1 MSVRHWLWLALSMA
15 WSGLL
20 LGCEGA
26 GRAPHPTPL
35 PAAQATPAAP
45 LAPATRAAL
54 APGGGSNEEVVILEG
69 VIEAVLPGGYRIHGQ
84 RVEAD
89 PAVDPEGPLPP
100 GIYVTVWGLRR
111 PDGTLQAEAIE
122 VLRRPGAEVEMDG
135 TVEAVLPDGFR
146 INGRQVFVLPS
157 TAVEGVLRPGQV
169 VSLMGF
175 QQPDGS
181 IVADVV
187 LAVDSP

>member
-1 MSVRHWLWLALSMA
+1 VSACHRLWLALSIA
-15 WSGLL
+15 GSGLL
-20 LGCEGA
+20 LGCGVLPA
-26 GRAPHPTPL
+26 APHPTPL
-35 PAAQATPAAP
+35 SAAQATPAAP
-45 LAPATRAAL
+45 LAPATRAAP

-84 RVEAD
+84 RVGAD
-89 PAVDPEGPLPP
+89 PTVDPEGPLPP

-111 PDGTLQAEAIE
+111 PDGALQAEAIE
-122 VLRRPGAEVEMDG
+122 VLRRPGTEVEMDG

-146 INGRQVFVLPS
+146 IDGRRVFVLPS
-157 TAVEGVLRPGQV
+157 TAVEGALRPDQV
-169 VSLMGF
+169 VSLVGF

-181 IVADVV
+181 IVADAV